1 MSKNSK
7 CWNHPENP
15 LHSLRTTVLIFV
27 YFLIFTMIVYISFLF
42 LCLFLYFEEEICA
55 VCMRSETGVL
65 FTVVYCLWLH
75 LVHLHFMELNNKQS
89 KQTNKQ
95 KPHKSTLYCPL
106 FFSRYCKWSVNA
118 KTLKPDSPGRG
129 WPGSPSRP
137 PVWWIWFSDAEAGVS
152 LDFLVGGHREAK
164 VNFVKEWVVWGRI
177 DM

>member
-1 MSKNSK
+1 MLEPPREPTPHFE
-7 CWNHPENP
+7 NHCSNICIFLNIYYDC
-15 LHSLRTTVLIFV
+15 LHLISVF
-27 YFLIFTMIVYISFLF
+27 
-42 LCLFLYFEEEICA
+42 CLFLYFVEEICV

-75 LVHLHFMELNNKQS
+75 LVHLHFMKLNNKQV

-95 KPHKSTLYCPL
+95 KPHKSTLYCPP
-106 FFSRYCKWSVNA
+106 FFSWYCKWSVKA

-129 WPGSPSRP
+129 WPSSPSRP

-164 VNFVKEWVVWGRI
+164 VNFVKEWVMWGHI